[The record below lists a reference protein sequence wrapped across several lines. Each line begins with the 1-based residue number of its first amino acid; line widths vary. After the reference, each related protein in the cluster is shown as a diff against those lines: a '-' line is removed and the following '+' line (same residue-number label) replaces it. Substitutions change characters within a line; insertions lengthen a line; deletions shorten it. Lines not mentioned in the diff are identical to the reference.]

1 MVSIER
7 TAISAVAT
15 SLVTSSTTK
24 PRGTRAA
31 ARKVCGTVANSLG
44 NPRPDSTPIPSK
56 VSQSPNWMPID
67 MLWIQGSKPA
77 CQVRRVV
84 DHAMDRRLPVSAQHI
99 AALFI
104 ARRRDQN
111 PCMHFSV
118 ANLLRETASS
128 ASTASFAH
136 QTHGLERMYAE
147 NASG

>member
-1 MVSIER
+1 
-7 TAISAVAT
+7 
-15 SLVTSSTTK
+15 
-24 PRGTRAA
+24 
-31 ARKVCGTVANSLG
+31 
-44 NPRPDSTPIPSK
+44 
-56 VSQSPNWMPID
+56 MPID